1 MKSSSTTKRS
11 HFRSNHPNPT
21 RIGKKN
27 FVWGDRTF
35 LMGIINTTP
44 DSFSGDGIDYDIE
57 KAIKLAKKLEEHG
70 AHILDVGGEST
81 RPYSDPVSEEEELSR
96 VISVI
101 QKLREKTDAIISIDL
116 SLIHI

>member
-1 MKSSSTTKRS
+1 MKSSSTAKHS

-44 DSFSGDGIDYDIE
+44 ASVSGDGIDYAIE
-57 KAIKLAKKLEEHG
+57 
-70 AHILDVGGEST
+70 T
-81 RPYSDPVSEEEELSR
+81 
-96 VISVI
+96 
-101 QKLREKTDAIISIDL
+101 SI
-116 SLIHI
+116 